1 MFERYTERARRVL
14 FFARYEASQLGSIS
28 IETEHLLLGL
38 IREGKG
44 LTSRIFARS
53 HLSLE
58 SIRKEIEG
66 RTVFRE
72 KVSTSVEIP
81 FSAETKRVLQFA
93 AEEADRL
100 LHNYIGTEHLL
111 LGILR
116 EERSVAATILME
128 KGMRL
133 NTVREDI
140 VALLNEKTT
149 LTRVKETPLLAEF
162 SRDLTEAAMK
172 NQLDPLVGRHIEI
185 ERVQQVLC
193 RRTKNNAVLIGEP
206 GVGKTAI
213 VEGLAQ
219 KIVYGDVP
227 HFLADKRLLAL
238 DISLIVAGTKY
249 RGQFEERL
257 KAIMKE
263 LTENP
268 NIIVFIDELHTL
280 VGAGSAEGS
289 LDAANILK
297 PALSRGE
304 IRCIGATTPSEYRK
318 YIEKDRSLERRFQA
332 IKVDPPNERETIEV
346 LMGVKDRYETFHHVE
361 YTTEAIEAAVY
372 QSSRYI
378 TDRFLPDKAI
388 DLVDEAGARAK
399 LREAGYSEEFG
410 EINRS
415 IRVAV
420 EQMETAVSEKN
431 FEKAQFYREQE
442 VQARENLQFVREK
455 FDVKSSTRRV
465 VVGKGEIDEVVSK
478 WTGVPLTSINQ
489 DEGDKL
495 LHMEDA
501 LHNRVISQDAAISAL
516 SRAIR
521 RSRAGLKSPNRPVGS
536 FIFLGPTGVGKTELA
551 RAIAN
556 FLFGSDHALI
566 RFDMSEY
573 MEKHSVSKLI
583 GSPPGYVGH
592 EEGGQLTEKV
602 KRNPYSVVLLDE
614 VEKAHPDLFNILLQ
628 VFEDGHLTDG
638 LGNRVNFKNTI
649 IIMTSN
655 IGARFIQKKASLG
668 FQSADSGVISPQRQR
683 HGARRGEEDVQPG
696 VHQPH
701 RRDHRLRGALGRRPP
716 DHHQAAREA
725 GERQPGRP
733 PAPPRARAGS
743 HRLDHRADVQGSL
756 VRRPSAAPRDPAL
769 YRGSAVRG
777 AHPRAPQGGRHP
789 GVPRCGEP
797 GVPSG
802 RRDRE
807 RPPAGL
813 TRLRMGGPCH
823 GYGAASAR
831 PLGSLA
837 RLRSS
842 KLMAWPLPGPS
853 VRAAAGRSQPPIMR
867 VFALLLVALAAAGE
881 VRAQTPPAGTPVRP
895 GPVRRRRAIFPR
907 RSAARPS
914 RRPAGCPRP
923 APARSS
929 TRSCSASRSRAEAP

>member
-44 LTSRIFARS
+44 LTSRIFARQ
-53 HLSLE
+53 HLSLDN
-58 SIRKEIEG
+58 IRKDIEG
-66 RTVFRE
+66 RTVYRD

-81 FSAETKRVLQFA
+81 FSAETKRVLGFA
-93 AEEADRL
+93 ADEADRL

-116 EERSVAATILME
+116 EERSVAASILID

-133 NTVREDI
+133 ESVRNDI
-140 VALLNEKTT
+140 AQLLSEKTT
-149 LTRVKETPLLAEF
+149 LRSVKETPLLAEF

-172 NQLDPLVGRHIEI
+172 NLLDPLVGRDYEI

-219 KIVYGDVP
+219 KIFCGDVP
-227 HFLADKRLLAL
+227 HFLADKRILAL

-268 NIIVFIDELHTL
+268 SIIVFIDELHTL

-304 IRCIGATTPSEYRK
+304 IRCIGATTPAEYRK

-332 IKVDPPNERETIEV
+332 IKVDPPAEKETIEI
-346 LMGVKDRYETFHHVE
+346 LMGVKDRYEQFHHVE
-361 YTTEAIEAAVY
+361 YTREAIEAAVY

-399 LREAGYSEEFG
+399 LKEAGYSEEFG

-420 EQMETAVSEKN
+420 EQMESANSQKHYETA
-431 FEKAQFYREQE
+431 QRYREQE
-442 VQARENLQFVREK
+442 ALEREKLQAAREK
-455 FDVKSSTRRV
+455 FDVKSRRV
-465 VVGKGEIDEVVSK
+465 VVSKGDIDEVVSK
-478 WTGVPLTSINQ
+478 WTGVPIASINQ

-495 LHMEDA
+495 LRMEAD
-501 LHNRVISQDAAISAL
+501 LHRRVVSQERAISAI

-551 RAIAN
+551 RALAN

-614 VEKAHPDLFNILLQ
+614 IEKAHPDIFNILLQ

-638 LGNRVNFKNTI
+638 LGNRVNFKNAI

-668 FQSADSGVISPQRQR
+668 FQATDAGAIDKNVNDMVLGEVKRTFNPEFINRIDEIIVFEALTDDDLRRIMALLVNQLNANLMDRRMKITLAPEVIDWII
-683 HGARRGEEDVQPG
+683 DVT
-696 VHQPH
+696 
-701 RRDHRLRGALGRRPP
+701 
-716 DHHQAAREA
+716 
-725 GERQPGRP
+725 
-733 PAPPRARAGS
+733 
-743 HRLDHRADVQGSL
+743 
-756 VRRPSAAPRDPAL
+756 
-769 YRGSAVRG
+769 
-777 AHPRAPQGGRHP
+777 
-789 GVPRCGEP
+789 CK
-797 GVPSG
+797 
-802 RRDRE
+802 DRS
-807 RPPAGL
+807 
-813 TRLRMGGPCH
+813 
-823 GYGAASAR
+823 YGAR
-831 PLGSLA
+831 PLRRAIQRYVEDPLSEELIRGNLRDGEVEVYLDAGQLA
-837 RLRSS
+837 YRPAGEL
-842 KLMAWPLPGPS
+842 
-853 VRAAAGRSQPPIMR
+853 AAGRR
-867 VFALLLVALAAAGE
+867 LA
-881 VRAQTPPAGTPVRP
+881 
-895 GPVRRRRAIFPR
+895 
-907 RSAARPS
+907 
-914 RRPAGCPRP
+914 
-923 APARSS
+923 
-929 TRSCSASRSRAEAP
+929 

>member
-58 SIRKEIEG
+58 NIRKEIEG

-81 FSAETKRVLQFA
+81 FSTETKRVLQHA

-116 EERSVAATILME
+116 EERAVAASILSE

-140 VALLNEKTT
+140 VQLLNEKTT

-162 SRDLTEAAMK
+162 SRDLSDGAMK
-172 NQLDPLVGRHIEI
+172 NQLDPLVGRSVEI

-219 KIVYGDVP
+219 RITSGDVP
-227 HFLADKRLLAL
+227 HFLADKRILAL

-263 LTENP
+263 LTESP

-304 IRCIGATTPSEYRK
+304 IRCIGATTPAEYRK

-332 IKVDPPNERETIEV
+332 VKVDPPNEAETLQI
-346 LMGVKDRYETFHHVE
+346 LLGIKDRYETFHHVT
-361 YTTEAIEAAVY
+361 YAADALEAAVL

-388 DLVDEAGARAK
+388 DLIDEAGARAK
-399 LREAGYSEEFG
+399 LREAGFSDEFS
-410 EINRS
+410 EINKS

-420 EQMETAVSEKN
+420 EQMESATAQKDYER
-431 FEKAQFYREQE
+431 AQFFREQE
-442 VQARENLQFVREK
+442 VLARENLQFVREK
-455 FDVKSSTRRV
+455 FDVKSGAHHVEVEKSD
-465 VVGKGEIDEVVSK
+465 IDEVVSK
-478 WTGVPLTSINQ
+478 WTGVPTTALNQ
-489 DEGDKL
+489 DESEKL
-495 LHMEDA
+495 LNMETE
-501 LHNRVISQDAAISAL
+501 LHARVISQEKAISAL
-516 SRAIR
+516 ARAIR
-521 RSRAGLKSPNRPVGS
+521 RSRAGLKSPDRPVGS
-536 FIFLGPTGVGKTELA
+536 FVFLGPTGVGKTELA
-551 RAIAN
+551 RALTN
-556 FLFGSDHALI
+556 FLFGSDAALI

-573 MEKHSVSKLI
+573 MEKHAVSKLI

-602 KRNPYSVVLLDE
+602 KRHPYSVVLLDE
-614 VEKAHPDLFNILLQ
+614 IEKAHPDLFNILLQ

-638 LGNRVNFKNTI
+638 LGNRVNFKNAI

-655 IGARFIQKKASLG
+655 IGARYIQKKASMG
-668 FQSADSGVISPQRQR
+668 FQSS
-683 HGARRGEEDVQPG
+683 DVQEVQRSVSEMVLSEVKRTFNPEF
-696 VHQPH
+696 VNRVDEIIVFEALSDDDLRQITQMLVS
-701 RRDHRLRGALGRRPP
+701 RLNANLVDRDLRI
-716 DHHQAAREA
+716 
-725 GERQPGRP
+725 
-733 PAPPRARAGS
+733 
-743 HRLDHRADVQGSL
+743 
-756 VRRPSAAPRDPAL
+756 
-769 YRGSAVRG
+769 AVT
-777 AHPRAPQGGRHP
+777 PE
-789 GVPRCGEP
+789 VVDWIIEMTCK
-797 GVPSG
+797 
-802 RRDRE
+802 DRS
-807 RPPAGL
+807 
-813 TRLRMGGPCH
+813 
-823 GYGAASAR
+823 YGAR
-831 PLGSLA
+831 PL
-837 RLRSS
+837 
-842 KLMAWPLPGPS
+842 
-853 VRAAAGRSQPPIMR
+853 
-867 VFALLLVALAAAGE
+867 
-881 VRAQTPPAGTPVRP
+881 
-895 GPVRRRRAIFPR
+895 RRAIQRYVEDPLSEELIR
-907 RSAARPS
+907 GNLQSGEVEVYLDGGSLLYRM
-914 RRPAGCPRP
+914 AGQTVEGHKL
-923 APARSS
+923 A
-929 TRSCSASRSRAEAP
+929 

>member
-162 SRDLTEAAMK
+162 SRDLTDAAMK
-172 NQLDPLVGRHIEI
+172 NSLDPLVGRHVEL

-227 HFLADKRLLAL
+227 HFLADKRILAL

-304 IRCIGATTPSEYRK
+304 IRCIGATTPAEYRK

-332 IKVDPPNERETIEV
+332 VKVDPPSEKETIEV
-346 LMGVKDRYETFHHVE
+346 LMGVKDRYEQFHHVE
-361 YTTEAIEAAVY
+361 YTSEAIEAAVY
-372 QSSRYI
+372 QSNRYI

-399 LREAGYSEEFG
+399 LREAGYSSEEFG

-415 IRVAV
+415 IRMAV
-420 EQMETAVSEKN
+420 ENMESAVSEKN
-431 FEKAQFYREQE
+431 FEKAQYYRDQE
-442 VQARENLQFVREK
+442 VQARETLQYVREK
-455 FDVKSSTRRV
+455 FDVKTNTRKV
-465 VVGKGEIDEVVSK
+465 TVGKHDIDEVVSK

-495 LHMEDA
+495 LHMEQA
-501 LHNRVISQDAAISAL
+501 LHNRVISQEKAISAL

-521 RSRAGLKSPNRPVGS
+521 RSRAGLKNPNRPVGS
-536 FIFLGPTGVGKTELA
+536 FVFLGPTGVGKTELA
-551 RAIAN
+551 RALAN

-614 VEKAHPDLFNILLQ
+614 IEKAHPDLFNILLQ

-655 IGARFIQKKASLG
+655 IGARFIQKKAGLG
-668 FQSADSGVISPQRQR
+668 FQSSDSSAISRSVQDMVL
-683 HGARRGEEDVQPG
+683 GE
-696 VHQPH
+696 
-701 RRDHRLRGALGRRPP
+701 
-716 DHHQAAREA
+716 
-725 GERQPGRP
+725 
-733 PAPPRARAGS
+733 
-743 HRLDHRADVQGSL
+743 
-756 VRRPSAAPRDPAL
+756 VRRTFNPEFINRIDEIIVFEAL
-769 YRGSAVRG
+769 SDDDLRTI
-777 AHPRAPQGGRHP
+777 
-789 GVPRCGEP
+789 
-797 GVPSG
+797 
-802 RRDRE
+802 
-807 RPPAGL
+807 
-813 TRLRMGGPCH
+813 TRLLVKQLNDNLVDRKIKLELASEVVDWVIEQTCKDRS
-823 GYGAASAR
+823 YGAR
-831 PLGSLA
+831 PL
-837 RLRSS
+837 
-842 KLMAWPLPGPS
+842 
-853 VRAAAGRSQPPIMR
+853 
-867 VFALLLVALAAAGE
+867 
-881 VRAQTPPAGTPVRP
+881 
-895 GPVRRRRAIFPR
+895 RRAIQRYIEDPLSEELIR
-907 RSAARPS
+907 GHLKGGDIEVYLEGGVLAY
-914 RRPAGCPRP
+914 RPAGQPQEGRRL
-923 APARSS
+923 A
-929 TRSCSASRSRAEAP
+929 